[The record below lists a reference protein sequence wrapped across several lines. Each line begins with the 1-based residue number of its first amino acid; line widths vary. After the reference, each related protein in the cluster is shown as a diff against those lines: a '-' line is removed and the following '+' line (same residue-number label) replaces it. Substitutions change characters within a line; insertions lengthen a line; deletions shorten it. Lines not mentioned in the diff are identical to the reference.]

1 VVDATVG
8 NGYDTACLAKLAVM
22 EDGEA
27 GRVVG
32 FDVQDMA
39 IRTTA
44 YKLENELSSAQVSR
58 VELHQTCH
66 SKIGEFVKP
75 MEARLVCFN
84 LGYLPGGDKDI
95 TTLAPTTLAAIQAA
109 TEATMPG
116 GVVNI
121 IAYIRHDGGEDEYN
135 TVLQFVKGLDSRTWN
150 VVIGDV
156 LNRNR
161 SPVLICCYRR
171 RA

>member
-1 VVDATVG
+1 
-8 NGYDTACLAKLAVM
+8 
-22 EDGEA
+22 
-27 GRVVG
+27 
-32 FDVQDMA
+32 
-39 IRTTA
+39 
-44 YKLENELSSAQVSR
+44 
-58 VELHQTCH
+58 
-66 SKIGEFVKP
+66 

-135 TVLQFVKGLDSRTWN
+135 TVLQFVKGLGSRTWN